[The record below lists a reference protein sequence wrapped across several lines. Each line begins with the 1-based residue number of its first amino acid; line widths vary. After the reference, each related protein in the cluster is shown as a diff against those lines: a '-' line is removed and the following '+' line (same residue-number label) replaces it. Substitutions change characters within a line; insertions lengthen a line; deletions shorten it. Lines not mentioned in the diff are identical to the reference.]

1 VLLVGNQAMV
11 LDGLAHVMGASPV
24 VAIVGEVRL
33 EDAVGAA
40 GQHHPDVLAIL
51 VNEEWQPTLDLIPS
65 LLEQS
70 VGAAILL
77 LASAHDTTGEER
89 AIAAG
94 VRGVIRLDEP
104 ATVLLKAIEKIHAG
118 ELWLD
123 RTRTAGLLQHVT
135 RAYGDPVDARVA
147 SLTRREL
154 EIVHLIGEGL
164 RNPQIAERLFISQA
178 TVRNHITSILAKL
191 ELADSFDVAVFAFR
205 QGIVRFR

>member
-1 VLLVGNQAMV
+1 M
-11 LDGLAHVMGASPV
+11 
-24 VAIVGEVRL
+24 AIVGEARF
-33 EDAVGAA
+33 EDAEHAA
-40 GQHHPDVLAIL
+40 GQHRPDVLAIL
-51 VNEEWQPTLDLIPS
+51 VNEEWQRTLDLIPS
-65 LLEQS
+65 LLERN
-70 VGAAILL
+70 GRAAILL

-94 VRGVIRLDEP
+94 VRGVILLEEP
-104 ATVLLKAIEKIHAG
+104 AAVLLKAIEKIHAG

-123 RTRTAGLLQHVT
+123 RTRTADLLQHVT
-135 RAYGDPVDARVA
+135 RAHGDPVDARVA

-205 QGIVRFR
+205 HGIVRFR